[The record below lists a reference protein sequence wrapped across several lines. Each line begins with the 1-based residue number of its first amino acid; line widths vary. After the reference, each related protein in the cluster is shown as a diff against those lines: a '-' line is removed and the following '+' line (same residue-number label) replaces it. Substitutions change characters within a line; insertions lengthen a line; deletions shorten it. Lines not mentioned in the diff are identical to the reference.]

1 MQQLYSDRQ
10 TRECDGVALSD
21 MVKGFWVCMFTVC
34 FIICV
39 RNMGAR
45 CGWKRL
51 EGLCRLIKPEEDA
64 VGSLGGCM
72 FN

>member
-1 MQQLYSDRQ
+1 MSIQVNLEQLDSDRQ

-21 MVKGFWVCMFTVC
+21 KVKGFWVCMFTVC

-39 RNMGAR
+39 RKGGWVGG

-51 EGLCRLIKPEEDA
+51 EELC
-64 VGSLGGCM
+64 S
-72 FN
+72 